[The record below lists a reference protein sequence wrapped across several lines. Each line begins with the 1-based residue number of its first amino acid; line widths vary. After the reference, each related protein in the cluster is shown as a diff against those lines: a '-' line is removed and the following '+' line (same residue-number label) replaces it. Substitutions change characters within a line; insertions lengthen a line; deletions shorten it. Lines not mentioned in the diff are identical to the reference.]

1 MATEANLA
9 NEAESITE
17 ESRKNFQVPG
27 VHAVKAALARH
38 LEHGNI
44 QVMSSIHCLV
54 THTLPS

>member
-27 VHAVKAALARH
+27 VHAVKAALAR
-38 LEHGNI
+38 
-44 QVMSSIHCLV
+44 
-54 THTLPS
+54 